1 MDTQLRSYFIQI
13 FVAFTGTMAFSVLF
27 SVAKRHYIQ
36 CGIVGAVGWAVYL
49 FIQVQTG
56 SAMGAIFASATVLTI
71 LSRFL
76 SVRLKTPTLVFLLT
90 GIFTLVPGS
99 GIFYTAYYLFFK
111 DSHMA
116 LSYGFSTLQS
126 AIAIALGI
134 GVGYSI
140 PAKLYGW
147 KQAAEVWNEDA
158 HRNA

>member
-1 MDTQLRSYFIQI
+1 MIANVVQI
-13 FVAFTGTMAFSVLF
+13 LVAFTGTMAFSVLF
-27 SVAKRHYIQ
+27 SVSPRHYVQ
-36 CGIVGAVGWAVYL
+36 CGLVGAAGWAVYL
-49 FIQVQTG
+49 LVLVL
-56 SAMGAIFASATVLTI
+56 SASPMGATFASATALTI

-99 GIFYTAYYLFFK
+99 GIFYTAYYLFAG
-111 DSHMA
+111 DMQMTV
-116 LSYGFSTLQS
+116 SYGFGTFQT
-126 AIAIALGI
+126 AVAIALGI

-147 KQAAEVWNEDA
+147 KQESEVWNEDE